1 MKKKILI
8 ITLLF
13 SLLLAA
19 GCTKKN
25 NANTIENTQRTEDSS
40 TLSTPK
46 ILENAIS
53 IDSNHVLQYLPNTY
67 IEENLMQEIA
77 LLKGNLLCF
86 CAIYDPAQDMDTLSL
101 RLIDL
106 DSGDLICKTQLST
119 SPSYPAVI
127 QTLSDKVVV
136 SDGALGTIHVLDA
149 KLNKM
154 ETYHASGDMIYVN
167 PTLTKAYCLSDTGIY
182 VIDLENKTEEM
193 LLENAAEL
201 FLYSY
206 AENDVIFHYIDRGT
220 KNNIERYATLHLDS
234 GEIEGISVPL
244 SDFTEAG
251 PYLLQTT
258 MDTNNHQLLTAYDQ
272 KGTFLSRCSLADVS
286 GNLIQNIIWHEG
298 ANGYFFLV
306 VTDDGHDQLY
316 FWDLSLKMTGDSLD
330 LTKENEKVTGD
341 VLAPSYYEE
350 ANKLSEKYDVTIK
363 IADLCDTDYL
373 DKTVLQECDEEK
385 VATGLTILKKA
396 FSQYPEG
403 FWNQLCYGSYRTI
416 EIALTGEISNKEP
429 IDGYDPTAFLQHNED
444 KITMVLN
451 INESPAII
459 EQNFYHESSHII
471 DKRLEHNAKYRKNTL
486 YSEQT
491 WGSFNP
497 SSFLRL
503 NPECN
508 GYFDSYEIMPM
519 DYFQEEFTPYFISD
533 YGKSFATEDRA
544 TIFETAMAKNADIFF
559 DANNPLCKKLSYYSE
574 CIREDFDT
582 AGWPACTVWEEP
594 MKKTP

>member
-8 ITLLF
+8 TTLLF
-13 SLLLAA
+13 VLLLTA
-19 GCTKKN
+19 GCTPKN
-25 NANTIENTQRTEDSS
+25 NTNTLENIKTTEDS
-40 TLSTPK
+40 TPLSKPK
-46 ILENAIS
+46 ILENAIPV
-53 IDSNHVLQYLPNTY
+53 DSDKVLGYLPNTY
-67 IEENLMQEIA
+67 IEENLMQELA
-77 LLKGNLLCF
+77 LFQGNLLCS
-86 CAIYDPAQDMDTLSL
+86 CAVYDPSQDMDTLYL

-106 DSGDLICKTQLST
+106 DSGDLICETQLST

-127 QTLSDKVVV
+127 QTLSAKVVV

-149 KLNKM
+149 QLKET

-167 PTLTKAYCLSDTGIY
+167 PTLTKAYCLTNTGIRI
-182 VIDLENKTEEM
+182 IDLENKKEEM

-206 AENDVIFHYIDRGT
+206 TENNIIFHYIDRGT

-234 GEIEGISVPL
+234 GEIEGISVPSFDL
-244 SDFTEAG
+244 TKTG

-258 MDTNNHQLLTAYDQ
+258 MDTDNHQLLTAYDQ
-272 KGTFLSRCSLADVS
+272 KGTFLSRCSLADIS
-286 GNLIQNIIWHEG
+286 GSMVQNMIWHEG
-298 ANGYFFLV
+298 AKGYFFLV

-330 LTKENEKVTGD
+330 LTKENENVTGN

-373 DKTVLQECDEEK
+373 DKTALQECGEEK
-385 VATGLTILKKA
+385 VATGLSILKKA

-403 FWNQLCYGSYRTI
+403 FWNQLCYGSYHTI
-416 EIALTGEISNKEP
+416 EIALTGEISNKEQ

-451 INESPAII
+451 IEESSAII

-471 DKRLEHNAKYRKNTL
+471 DKRLEYNALYRENAL
-486 YSEQT
+486 YSEET
-491 WGSFNP
+491 WSSFNP
-497 SSFLRL
+497 SSFFRL

-508 GYFDSYEIMPM
+508 GYFGSYEIMPM
-519 DYFQEEFTPYFISD
+519 DYFQEEFTPYFVSD
-533 YGKSFATEDRA
+533 YGKSFATEDRS
-544 TIFETAMAKNADIFF
+544 TIFETAMAKNADIFS
-559 DANNPLCKKLSYYSE
+559 DASNPLWKKLSYYSE
-574 CIREDFDT
+574 CIRDDFDT
-582 AGWPACTVWEEP
+582 TGWPECTVWEEP
-594 MKKTP
+594 IKETP